1 MNYYTERND
10 VRNSINSTYNI
21 TNDMYYLLLSVCEKY
36 YNNIIWKYHKKD
48 VYNNI
53 IEFDSKKF
61 NIDLKFE
68 IPELF
73 RYDGIIVAPNENIL
87 EYNQYSLLDFIEFIS
102 RNIKDTYE
110 KTDKYNNRYFIL
122 HETTEIFN
130 TFRDEINSNFIKFG
144 LCYNLTIEKNIER
157 TFENN
162 ILISEVEKDI
172 KCIDDNG
179 LKDLVKNE
187 IELYKIPNNKYRN
200 DSIEKIWDALERL
213 KTYYKGLDK
222 KKSLNKIL
230 YNMSNENDNF
240 RKLFNNEFR
249 TLTDIG
255 NNYRIRHHE
264 RNKIDIIDDNYYD
277 YLFNRCLSLI
287 SLALKYI

>member
-162 ILISEVEKDI
+162 ILISEV
-172 KCIDDNG
+172 
-179 LKDLVKNE
+179 
-187 IELYKIPNNKYRN
+187 
-200 DSIEKIWDALERL
+200 
-213 KTYYKGLDK
+213 
-222 KKSLNKIL
+222 
-230 YNMSNENDNF
+230 
-240 RKLFNNEFR
+240 
-249 TLTDIG
+249 
-255 NNYRIRHHE
+255 
-264 RNKIDIIDDNYYD
+264 
-277 YLFNRCLSLI
+277 
-287 SLALKYI
+287 